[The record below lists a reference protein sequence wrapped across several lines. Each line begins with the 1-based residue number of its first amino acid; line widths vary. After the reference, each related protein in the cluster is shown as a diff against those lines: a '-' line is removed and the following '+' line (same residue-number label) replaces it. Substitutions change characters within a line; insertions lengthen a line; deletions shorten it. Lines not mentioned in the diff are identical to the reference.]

1 MDLRIGATGVRVLQL
16 QGELRQLVDLSL
28 AVDGEFG
35 PRTDAALRR
44 YQRECALT
52 VDGWAGEITLAA
64 LQADMRA
71 RHVRELQG
79 FRGRLGVLVALESFE
94 PGVYVP
100 GGALDDNWS
109 GVTCGYGLDLG
120 HQDADTIRALLSP
133 IFLEPELS
141 VLVRCAGLKGGDA
154 RKRLETD
161 PALRRIRFTRSQAAS
176 LLAYTVVPYWQA
188 LTKRF
193 PAILDP
199 SAPPGLHSALLSLCV
214 HAWVDDVAPLR
225 RAIEARDWDLVQ
237 HQHALLTPRFRT
249 RRAREAALIEL
260 A

>member
-16 QGELRQLVDLSL
+16 QGELRQLVDHRL
-28 AVDGEFG
+28 AVDGDFG
-35 PRTDAALRR
+35 AATYRAVRT

-52 VDGWAGEITLAA
+52 VDGWAGEITCAA
-64 LQADMRA
+64 LQADLRA
-71 RHVRELQG
+71 RHVRALRD
-79 FRGRLGVLVALESFE
+79 FRGRLGALVGFEGYSALA
-94 PGVYVP
+94 YVP
-100 GGALDDNWS
+100 GGPLDDHWS
-109 GVTCGYGLDLG
+109 GITIAYGLDLG
-120 HQDADTIRALLSP
+120 YQDADTIRALLSP
-133 IFLEPELS
+133 LFGEPELT
-141 VLVRCAGLKGGDA
+141 VLVRCAGLQGDHA

-161 PALRRIRFTRSQAAS
+161 AALRRIRLTRSQAAS

-188 LTKRF
+188 LTSRY
-193 PAILDP
+193 PAVLDP
-199 SAPPGLHSALLSLCV
+199 SAPRGLHTALLSLTYQ
-214 HAWVDDVAPLR
+214 AWVDDVAPLR